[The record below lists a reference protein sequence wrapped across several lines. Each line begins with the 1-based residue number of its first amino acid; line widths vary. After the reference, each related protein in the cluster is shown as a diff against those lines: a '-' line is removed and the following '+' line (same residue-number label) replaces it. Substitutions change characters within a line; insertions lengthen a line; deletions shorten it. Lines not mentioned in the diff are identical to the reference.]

1 MKCSKNGIK
10 IEGSSCSYNNKCI
23 YPKCINDMKTLNQ
36 LIKELQELKKKGY
49 GELPVI
55 YSSDSEGNSYEKV
68 YASPSEFLVED
79 INEWQLNPAIEF
91 DENDNVLP
99 FIPNCVIIN

>member
-1 MKCSKNGIK
+1 
-10 IEGSSCSYNNKCI
+10 
-23 YPKCINDMKTLNQ
+23 MKTLNQ
-36 LIKELQELKKKGY
+36 LIEELQELKKKGY

-79 INEWQLNPAIEF
+79 INEYMLEPGFLF
-91 DENDNVLP
+91 DENDNILP
-99 FIPNCVIIN
+99 FTPNCIIIN